1 MHRPNLKSIDATHQ
15 TEQIEQLKVN
25 GTVYIAGLAPD
36 TTEDQIIQYFGQIG
50 IVKRQKQ
57 KRGYPDQWPY
67 KLRARLASPLC
78 VCRKKTGKRRR
89 RKHSP
94 HLT

>member
-1 MHRPNLKSIDATHQ
+1 
-15 TEQIEQLKVN
+15 VN
-25 GTVYIAGLAPD
+25 GTVFIAGLAPE

-67 KLRARLASPLC
+67 KLKVGAVGRSVGQQRQ
-78 VCRKKTGKRRR
+78 KERRR
-89 RKHSP
+89 GRQARSCGVGGGGEGGEGG
-94 HLT
+94 